1 MALWSL
7 GLSKECFRGKME
19 VEIRNCTKRTA
30 DSRAIKKAVAETL
43 KLLKLKSDAVLSV
56 ALVGEKKM
64 RSLNKSWRKED
75 AATDVLSFS
84 FLETG
89 GDDAGATKEAGEII
103 ICLPVAARQ
112 ARLYG
117 LSEKKQV
124 ARLAAHGTMHI
135 FGLDHE
141 RSEREHQIMEEIQK
155 KITENI

>member
-1 MALWSL
+1 
-7 GLSKECFRGKME
+7 ME
-19 VEIRNCTKRTA
+19 VEIRNCTRKPVNE
-30 DSRAIKKAVAETL
+30 SAIKKAVAETL
-43 KLLKLKSDAVLSV
+43 KLLRLKSDAVLSV

-64 RSLNKSWRKED
+64 RSLNKSWRKKD
-75 AATDVLSFS
+75 ATTDVLSFS
-84 FLETG
+84 FLEAG
-89 GDDAGATKEAGEII
+89 GNDAGATKEAGEII

-117 LSEKKQV
+117 LSEKKQI

>member
-1 MALWSL
+1 
-7 GLSKECFRGKME
+7 ME
-19 VEIRNCTKRTA
+19 VEIRNCTRKPVNE
-30 DSRAIKKAVAETL
+30 SAIKKAVAKTL
-43 KLLKLKSDAVLSV
+43 KLLRLKSDAILSV
-56 ALVGEKKM
+56 ALVGGKKM
-64 RSLNKSWRKED
+64 RSLNKSWRKKD
-75 AATDVLSFS
+75 AITDVLSFS
-84 FLETG
+84 FLEAG
-89 GDDAGATKEAGEII
+89 GNDAGATKEAGEII

-117 LSEKKQV
+117 LSEKKQI

>member
-1 MALWSL
+1 
-7 GLSKECFRGKME
+7 ME
-19 VEIRNCTKRTA
+19 VEIRNCTRKPVNE
-30 DSRAIKKAVAETL
+30 SAIKKAVAETL
-43 KLLKLKSDAVLSV
+43 KLLRLKSDAVLSV

>member
-1 MALWSL
+1 
-7 GLSKECFRGKME
+7 ME
-19 VEIRNCTKRTA
+19 VEIRNCTRKPVNE
-30 DSRAIKKAVAETL
+30 SAIKKAVAETL
-43 KLLKLKSDAVLSV
+43 KLLRLKSDAVLSV
-56 ALVGEKKM
+56 ALVGGKKM
-64 RSLNKSWRKED
+64 RSLNKSWRKKD

-84 FLETG
+84 FLETS
-89 GDDAGATKEAGEII
+89 GDDTGATKEAGEII

-117 LSEKKQV
+117 LSEKKQI

-155 KITENI
+155 KVIENI

>member
-1 MALWSL
+1 
-7 GLSKECFRGKME
+7 ME
-19 VEIRNCTKRTA
+19 VEIRNCTRKPVNE
-30 DSRAIKKAVAETL
+30 SAIKKAVAETL
-43 KLLKLKSDAVLSV
+43 KLLRLKSDAVLSV
-56 ALVGEKKM
+56 ALVGGKKM
-64 RSLNKSWRKED
+64 RSLNKSWRKKD

-84 FLETG
+84 FLEAG
-89 GDDAGATKEAGEII
+89 GNDAGATKEAGEII

-117 LSEKKQV
+117 LSEKKQI

>member
-1 MALWSL
+1 
-7 GLSKECFRGKME
+7 ME
-19 VEIRNCTKRTA
+19 VEIRNCTRKPVNE
-30 DSRAIKKAVAETL
+30 SAIKKAVAETL
-43 KLLKLKSDAVLSV
+43 KLLRLKSDAILSV
-56 ALVGEKKM
+56 ALVGGKKM
-64 RSLNKSWRKED
+64 RSLNKSWRKKD

-84 FLETG
+84 FLEAG
-89 GDDAGATKEAGEII
+89 GNDAGATKEAGEII

-117 LSEKKQV
+117 LSEKKQI

>member
-1 MALWSL
+1 
-7 GLSKECFRGKME
+7 ME
-19 VEIRNCTKRTA
+19 VEIRNCTRKPVNE
-30 DSRAIKKAVAETL
+30 SAIKKAVAETL
-43 KLLKLKSDAVLSV
+43 KLLRLKSDAVLSV
-56 ALVGEKKM
+56 ALVGGKKM
-64 RSLNKSWRKED
+64 RSLNKSWRKKD
-75 AATDVLSFS
+75 ATTDVLSFS
-84 FLETG
+84 FLEAG
-89 GDDAGATKEAGEII
+89 GNDAGATKEAGEII

-117 LSEKKQV
+117 LSEKKQI

>member
-1 MALWSL
+1 
-7 GLSKECFRGKME
+7 ME
-19 VEIRNCTKRTA
+19 VEIRNCTRKPVNE
-30 DSRAIKKAVAETL
+30 SAIKKAVAETL
-43 KLLKLKSDAVLSV
+43 KLLRLKSDAVLSV
-56 ALVGEKKM
+56 ALVGGKKM
-64 RSLNKSWRKED
+64 RSLNKSWRKKD
-75 AATDVLSFS
+75 ATTDVLSFS
-84 FLETG
+84 FLEAG
-89 GDDAGATKEAGEII
+89 GSDAGATKEAGEII

-117 LSEKKQV
+117 LSEKKQI

>member
-1 MALWSL
+1 
-7 GLSKECFRGKME
+7 ME

-30 DSRAIKKAVAETL
+30 DSRAIKKAIAETL
-43 KLLKLKSDAVLSV
+43 KLLKLESDAVLSV

-64 RSLNKSWRKED
+64 RSLNKAWRKKD
-75 AATDVLSFS
+75 SATDVLSFS
-84 FLETG
+84 FLGAG
-89 GDDAGATKEAGEII
+89 GNDAGATKEAGEII

-112 ARLYG
+112 ARFYG

-141 RSEREHQIMEEIQK
+141 RSEKEARQMERIQEK
-155 KITENI
+155 VVSMI

>member
-1 MALWSL
+1 MS
-7 GLSKECFRGKME
+7 ERRFRGKME
-19 VEIRNCTKRTA
+19 VEIRNCTKRTVN
-30 DSRAIKKAVAETL
+30 SRAIKKSIAETL

-64 RSLNKSWRKED
+64 RSLNKAWRKKD
-75 AATDVLSFS
+75 STTDVLSFS
-84 FLETG
+84 FLESG
-89 GDDAGATKEAGEII
+89 GETKEAGEII

-117 LSEKKQV
+117 LSERKHI

-141 RSEREHQIMEEIQK
+141 QSSRESKIMEEVQE
-155 KITENI
+155 KIVAGL

>member
-1 MALWSL
+1 MS
-7 GLSKECFRGKME
+7 ERRFHGKME
-19 VEIRNCTKRTA
+19 VEIRNCTRKPV
-30 DSRAIKKAVAETL
+30 DESAIKKAVAETL

-117 LSEKKQV
+117 LSEKKQI

>member
-1 MALWSL
+1 
-7 GLSKECFRGKME
+7 ME
-19 VEIRNCTKRTA
+19 VEIRNCTRKPVNE
-30 DSRAIKKAVAETL
+30 SAIKKAVAETL
-43 KLLKLKSDAVLSV
+43 KLLRLKSDAVLSV
-56 ALVGEKKM
+56 ALVGGKKM
-64 RSLNKSWRKED
+64 RSLNKLWRKKD

-84 FLETG
+84 FLEAG
-89 GDDAGATKEAGEII
+89 GSDAGATKEAGEII

-117 LSEKKQV
+117 LSEKKQI

-155 KITENI
+155 KVIENI